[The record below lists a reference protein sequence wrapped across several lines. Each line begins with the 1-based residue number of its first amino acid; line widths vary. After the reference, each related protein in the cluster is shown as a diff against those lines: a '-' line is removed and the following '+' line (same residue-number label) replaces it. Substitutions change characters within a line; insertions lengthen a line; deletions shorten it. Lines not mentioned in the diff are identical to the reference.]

1 MKSKGKAGGPRE
13 GAGRPRIEKGK
24 QTRRNIM
31 LSDRLIAKAQK
42 IGDGNISEGIRR
54 ALEAFKEC

>member
-1 MKSKGKAGGPRE
+1 MTESKRGGPRE
-13 GAGRPRIEKGK
+13 GAGRPRMEKGK

-31 LSDRLIAKAQK
+31 LSDRLISKAQK

-54 ALEAFKEC
+54 ALEAFEEC

>member
-1 MKSKGKAGGPRE
+1 MNKKTAGGTRE
-13 GAGRPRIEKGK
+13 GAGRPRMEKGK
-24 QTRRNIM
+24 QTRRNIT

-54 ALEAFKEC
+54 ALEAFGEC

>member
-1 MKSKGKAGGPRE
+1 MKKENRGGARE
-13 GAGRPRIEKGK
+13 GAGRPRMEKGK
-24 QTRRNIM
+24 QNRRNIT

-54 ALEAFKEC
+54 ALKAVGKC

>member
-1 MKSKGKAGGPRE
+1 MKKENRGGPRE
-13 GAGRPRIEKGK
+13 GAGRPRMEKGK

-31 LSDRLIAKAQK
+31 LSDRLIAEAQK

-54 ALEAFKEC
+54 ALKAFGEC